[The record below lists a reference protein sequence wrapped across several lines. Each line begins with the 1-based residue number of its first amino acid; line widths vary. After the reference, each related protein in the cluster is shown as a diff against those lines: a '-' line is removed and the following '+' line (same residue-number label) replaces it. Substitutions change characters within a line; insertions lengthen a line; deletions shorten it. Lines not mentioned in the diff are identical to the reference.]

1 MRIQKLAGP
10 KAGPT
15 AVVIAALLAVSAL
28 AQSPQF
34 VLSSRDR
41 ANLLAVDFV
50 ATGPGG
56 VPVHDLTAD
65 DIRVRVGGRARR
77 VVAFEFVRAETRA
90 SSAEDRPQPFG
101 DNAERHAPRSIVL
114 VVDEDTIQP
123 GRTAI
128 VRDAARRLLAGL
140 SPADRVALVT
150 VPFGGLAVDLTS
162 DHTRVLQAMSSLT
175 AKGLRSET
183 VADAQCRTLN
193 TLGAITDTMLRL
205 SAVEDPVTV
214 VFFSSGQ
221 AGPQSIIR
229 MTGSAPVAGPCDLRA
244 SNFTDL
250 GNAAARARA
259 RFYVV
264 HSDLDQRARG
274 LDGLEHITGVT
285 GGPLLHLATNDGIP
299 AISRILDETT
309 GHYVARVARE
319 SSDTPGEAVSVS
331 LETSRPG
338 VKLWRSPRFVVTRP
352 TVTAAAPT
360 TTLDLMKLPWL
371 FRDIPLRITG
381 HAFRADEAGMVRLAV
396 TLETTDAT
404 ATLSSAMVGVF
415 DAEGRMV
422 SGLEMSSEALTR
434 RPVVA
439 ALPVPPGAYR
449 LRLAALE
456 STGRAGSAEQQVDA
470 FLTPIGALH
479 ASSLMIGLSR
489 AGAFVPQMA
498 FTNEPTAFGL
508 LELYGVF
515 VTPPRVTFEIA
526 ATTNGPAIETM
537 PGLVEPTSDRTRSIV
552 TTVLPIETLAAGDYV
567 IRATI
572 TPDGAPSGRVV
583 RVLRK
588 MATPTLR

>member
-1 MRIQKLAGP
+1 MRILLAP
-10 KAGPT
+10 L
-15 AVVIAALLAVSAL
+15 VAALLAVSPL

-56 VPVHDLTAD
+56 TPVHDLTTD
-65 DIRVRVGGRARR
+65 EISVRINGRTRR
-77 VVAFEFVRAETRA
+77 VVGFEYVRAETRTTSGA
-90 SSAEDRPQPFG
+90 DQLAPFG

-123 GRTAI
+123 GRTAT

-140 SPADRVALVT
+140 TPADRVALVT
-150 VPFGGLAVDLTS
+150 VPFGGLAVDLTA
-162 DHTRVLQAMSSLT
+162 DHTRVIQALGSLT

-221 AGPQSIIR
+221 AGAAQSIIN
-229 MTGSAPVAGPCDLRA
+229 MTGKTPIAGLCDLRA

-259 RFYVV
+259 RFYIV
-264 HSDLDQRARG
+264 HSDLDQRSRG
-274 LDGLEHITGVT
+274 MEGLEHITGVT
-285 GGPLLHLATNDGIP
+285 GGPLLHLSANEG
-299 AISRILDETT
+299 AAAVSRILDETA
-309 GHYVARVARE
+309 GHYIVRVTRE
-319 SSDTPGEAVSVS
+319 SSDTPGETVPVS
-331 LETSRPG
+331 LSTSRPG
-338 VKLWRSPRFVVTRP
+338 VSLWRSPRFVVTRP
-352 TVTAAAPT
+352 AATATAPS

-371 FRDIPLRITG
+371 YRDLPLRITG
-381 HAFRADEAGMVRLAV
+381 HAFRSDEAGMVRLAV
-396 TLETTDAT
+396 TLETTDAA

-456 STGRAGSAEQQVDA
+456 STGRAGSAEQQVET
-470 FLTPIGALH
+470 FLTPVGSLH

-489 AGAFVPQMA
+489 AGAFVPAMT

-526 ATTNGPAIETM
+526 ATANGPAIETM
-537 PGLVEPTSDRTRSIV
+537 PGLLEPTSDRTRSLV
-552 TTVLPIETLAAGDYV
+552 TTVLPIETLAPGDYV
-567 IRATI
+567 VRATI

-588 MATPTLR
+588 LSTQPIKKPSH